1 MNTEDVSA
9 DDLGP
14 RVSGKLVVLCMVGFA
29 MLMTGLMIG
38 YWEAYTRPFRDL
50 QVAINER
57 FPGCGPRV
65 IGGRHRSGRDGAP
78 NTLRVLIYVDSEDFN
93 PEEES
98 ARRTEVV
105 RELVDLAS
113 RHQEL
118 DSYELLEIRLMQAL
132 PEKKWRRWDVAQ
144 SPRVWREELTA
155 AGIATDHWPSTTEKA
170 ADDPAGPVN
179 VSDKVG
185 SE

>member
-1 MNTEDVSA
+1 MITDDVNA
-9 DDLGP
+9 EELGP
-14 RVSGKLVVLCMVGFA
+14 RVSGKLVVLGMVGFA
-29 MLMTGLMIG
+29 LLMTGLMIG

-50 QVAINER
+50 QVAVNAR

-78 NTLRVLIYVDSEDFN
+78 NTLRVLIYVDSDDFN

-113 RHQEL
+113 KHQDLE
-118 DSYELLEIRLMQAL
+118 SYDLLEIRLMQAL
-132 PEKKWRRWDVAQ
+132 PEKKWRRWDVAR
-144 SPRVWREELTA
+144 SPREWREELSA
-155 AGIATDHWPSTTEKA
+155 SGVATDHWPSTTEKA
-170 ADDPAGPVN
+170 AEDSAGRDN

-185 SE
+185 PE